1 MNDSKTIQAVRDR
14 LAHAQQVW
22 PDSWEWRKFTTTG
35 HELSLLLARIE
46 QLEAANARY
55 NRAMWRMQYG
65 TADDRPVPDG
75 SGA

>member
-14 LAHAQQVW
+14 LETARQVW
-22 PDSWEWRKFTTTG
+22 PDSWEWRTITTG
-35 HELSLLLARIE
+35 HELSVLLARID

-55 NRAMWRMQYG
+55 NEAVWRMQYG